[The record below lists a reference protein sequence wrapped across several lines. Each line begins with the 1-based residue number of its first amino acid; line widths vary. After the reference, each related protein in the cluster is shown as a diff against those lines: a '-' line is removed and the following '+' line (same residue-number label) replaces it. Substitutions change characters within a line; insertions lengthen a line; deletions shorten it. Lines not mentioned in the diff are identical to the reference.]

1 MTKEVRRW
9 TDQSEDML
17 EDALEN
23 ADWEMFCLTSTDVSK
38 FMEVVVS
45 YISLLTDTIILTV
58 QIKIFPNQKPWVDET
73 VRSALRAR
81 TTTYNAGLISGDMLE
96 YKAVAY
102 GLQKTIKEAKR
113 WYRDKVEADFKK
125 GNTASVWKGLQTI
138 TDFKSQ

>member
-1 MTKEVRRW
+1 MTKKVRRW

-23 ADWEMFCLTSTDVSK
+23 ADWEMFRLTSTDVSK

-73 VRSALRAR
+73 VRSALRAG
-81 TTTYNAGLISGDMLE
+81 TTTYNAGLIS
-96 YKAVAY
+96 A
-102 GLQKTIKEAKR
+102 R
-113 WYRDKVEADFKK
+113 
-125 GNTASVWKGLQTI
+125 
-138 TDFKSQ
+138 